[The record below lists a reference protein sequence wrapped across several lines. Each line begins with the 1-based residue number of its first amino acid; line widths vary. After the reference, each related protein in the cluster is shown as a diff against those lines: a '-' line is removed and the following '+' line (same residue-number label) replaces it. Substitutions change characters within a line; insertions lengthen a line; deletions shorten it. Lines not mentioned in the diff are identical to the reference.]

1 MSAVSHVHMCNT
13 DTILDSGASHCMF
26 PLNYPNLSKFQRAK
40 SYATMADQSAQLQL
54 YGTAKYGTFDVI
66 VADIQRP
73 LISEGVLTGPPYNM
87 YVVKSG
93 NHAWILDST
102 KKESA
107 SDYIVCHCTREHDNL
122 YHIVD
127 PTQLLKFQ
135 QSTSISYSLVNK

>member
-13 DTILDSGASHCMF
+13 DTILDSGASHCML
-26 PLNYPNLSKFQRAK
+26 PLNYPNLSKFNE
-40 SYATMADQSAQLQL
+40 QSAQLQL

-93 NHAWILDST
+93 NHAWMLDST

-107 SDYIVCHCTREHDNL
+107 SDYIVCHCTRKHDNL
-122 YHIVD
+122 YHVVD
-127 PTQLLKFQ
+127 PTQLLKFHQ
-135 QSTSISYSLVNK
+135 PTSITMLQLHCKSKATVIW